1 MFDLK
6 LLKVFAEV
14 VRCRYVSGAAAKL
27 KMTPSAVSQSIAAL
41 EEELGQTLFNREN
54 RPMTLTAAGRILSI
68 EGEKLL
74 LQARQTEDRLKGRA
88 DYFPLLRLGLGETV
102 CQTMG
107 PWLIQELERYC
118 GTLSVHSQFTRPLIQ
133 RMEGDEFDLLVA
145 PYSLLN
151 EKDGLR
157 QALFTEDYL
166 LVMHQG
172 LEPPQTMDEFRTLAE
187 EAHYV
192 CYNADSSDRLEAER
206 MLRSWEIEPFKKIEA
221 ATSYMLIG
229 LVALKR
235 GWTIVPALNFWCG
248 RQFAEQCCFAKLPS
262 ESVATRTMWVSGRH
276 GHREE
281 IRVLSRLFNTSVKEK
296 MLGELEALNP
306 ELLKYVHMENADS
319 M

>member
-1 MFDLK
+1 MLDLK
-6 LLKVFAEV
+6 LLRVFAEV
-14 VRCRYVSGAAAKL
+14 VRCRYVSGAATKL
-27 KMTPSAVSQSIAAL
+27 KMTPSAVSQSIATL
-41 EEELGQTLFNREN
+41 EEELGQSLFNREN

-74 LQARQTEDRLKGRA
+74 LQARQTEDRLKGRS

-107 PWLIQELERYC
+107 PWLIQELDRYC

-133 RMEGDEFDLLVA
+133 RMEGDEFDLLIA

-166 LVMHQG
+166 LVMHKD
-172 LEPPQTMDEFRTLAE
+172 LEPPKTMDEFRVLAQ

-206 MLRSWEIEPFKKIEA
+206 MLRAWEIELFKQIEA

-235 GWTIVPALNFWCG
+235 GWTIVPALNYWCG
-248 RQFAEQCCFAKLPS
+248 RQFAEQCRFTELPS
-262 ESVATRTMWVSGRH
+262 ETVATRTMWVSGRH

-281 IRVLSRLFNTSVKEK
+281 IRVLSRLFATKVKEK
-296 MLGELEALNP
+296 MFEELETLNP
-306 ELLKYVHMENADS
+306 ELLKYIHMENAD
-319 M
+319 